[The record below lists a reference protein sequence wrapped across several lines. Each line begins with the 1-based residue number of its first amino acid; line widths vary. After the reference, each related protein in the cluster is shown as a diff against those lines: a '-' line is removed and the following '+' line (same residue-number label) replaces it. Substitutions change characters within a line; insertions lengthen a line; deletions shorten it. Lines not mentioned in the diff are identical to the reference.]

1 MLTFNYSF
9 DSEKDIF
16 SRRLC
21 ELIKEKNTTKSAIA
35 AELHISRQAVMQY
48 CNGNTFPTA
57 DKLRQ
62 LAQYFDVSADYL
74 LGLSSFKHEDPKM
87 QQIEQYTGLNQN
99 AIESLH
105 MKMIQSSLKSD
116 IDFVNYFITH
126 GSTINFFVHCYIES
140 ANEFMA
146 CLQSTPNETEKLLS
160 HWNECRLHLFEAKER
175 FSKMIDSFVK
185 DVSISPDVLHNV
197 YFGNLSAQNPRIIV
211 ATDDKDLP
219 SNYLDSLVLAGDPDG
234 NN

>member
-1 MLTFNYSF
+1 MSGKTKCKNIILIDRLKKLIDTKTREEIASGIGC
-9 DSEKDIF
+9 DI
-16 SRRLC
+16 STVTKHYTEDRTV
-21 ELIKEKNTTKSAIA
+21 TTDYLVK
-35 AELHISRQAVMQY
+35 Y
-48 CNGNTFPTA
+48 
-57 DKLRQ
+57 
-62 LAQYFDVSADYL
+62 AQYFHVSTDYL
-74 LGLSSFKHEDPKM
+74 LGLSDVATTDKDIQFICD
-87 QQIEQYTGLNQN
+87 YTGLNQN
-99 AIESLH
+99 TIESLH

-116 IDFVNYFITH
+116 IDFINYFITY
-126 GSTINFFVHCYIES
+126 GSTINFSVHCYIEA

-146 CLQSTPNETEKLLS
+146 CLQSAPDETEKLLS
-160 HWNECRLHLFEAKER
+160 HWNECRLHLFEAKEQ

-185 DVSISPDVLHNV
+185 DVSISPDALHAL